1 MSDHRHFSF
10 PLNVYAHILTLDRG
24 DFRYLHYGMF
34 ESEQDEMQ
42 EAQERASRM
51 LFERLPSPPVRMLE
65 VGIGIG
71 TTLSRL
77 ASAGHRVLGITP
89 DSQQILHART
99 RHGQTLPVECV
110 ALEDFAGSGF
120 EWMIFQESAQY
131 IETGT
136 LFRKASELLQS
147 GGHLLIMDEMAL
159 RPHADR
165 SLPLRDD
172 YLAQARAHGFNIQES
187 VDLSS
192 RAWPT
197 LCYIQDAVQRHRER
211 LIQDLPLAVEQIDG
225 LLEATQAYLDKY
237 RDGRYGYGLLHAV
250 RTSPSV

>member
-10 PLNVYAHILTLDRG
+10 PLNVYAHILTLDCG

-42 EAQERASRM
+42 EAQERASRL
-51 LFERLPSPPVRMLE
+51 LFERLPATPVRMLE

-77 ASAGHRVLGITP
+77 VSAGHRVLGITP

-99 RHGQTLPVECV
+99 LHGPNLPAQCV
-110 ALEDFAGSGF
+110 ALEDFVGGDF
-120 EWMIFQESAQY
+120 EWMLFQESAQY
-131 IETGT
+131 IETET
-136 LFRKASELLQS
+136 LFRKAAALLQS

-172 YLAQARAHGFNIQES
+172 YLVQAQAHGFSIQEC

-197 LCYIQDAVQRHRER
+197 LSYIQDAVQRHRER
-211 LIQDLPLAVEQIDG
+211 LIQDLSLAVEQIDG
-225 LLEATQAYLDKY
+225 LLDATRTYLDKY
-237 RDGRYGYGLLHAV
+237 QDGRYGYGLLHAV